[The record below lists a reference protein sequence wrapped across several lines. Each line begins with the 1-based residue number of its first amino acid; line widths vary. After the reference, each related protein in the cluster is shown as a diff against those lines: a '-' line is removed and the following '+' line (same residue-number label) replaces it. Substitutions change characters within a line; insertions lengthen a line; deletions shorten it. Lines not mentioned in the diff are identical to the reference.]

1 MTPTAHD
8 SAAPHGV
15 GYGQSGDGPV
25 VMLVH
30 SSVSGRRPW
39 SSLTSALEDRHLRA
53 DVRRYFEL
61 AVRVDV
67 GYTALASLRL
77 MNGERRSGEST
88 DGSVCP

>member
-8 SAAPHGV
+8 AAAPHGV

-53 DVRRYFEL
+53 DVRQYFEP

-67 GYTALASLRL
+67 GYIAPASLRL
-77 MNGERRSGEST
+77 
-88 DGSVCP
+88 